1 MTDPDVAADAPGAEP
16 GPDDEGASGAERPGL
31 RARSA
36 ELSESL
42 QREALA
48 RYQRVTAQW
57 SPDTQRRA
65 HSLLGAGIAAARAFS
80 SSRLSGLAAEMAFWG
95 IFALPWV
102 VMGVAAGLS
111 TFQSWFGLDVV
122 DQAHRDLLQ
131 AASRFFN
138 EQTMT
143 TVIEPLVMNLVQ
155 YGSSGLSIVSFVVA
169 LWSGSKVVSAAVQ
182 AVVIVSGQAY
192 EGYLRTRARAL
203 VVYAAGLLG
212 LVPALVLVLIGPAL
226 ANDVLDTG
234 GQVVYAA
241 TVLVLVGALLSG
253 LYVFAPRVRPSWLS
267 VLPGVAAATVGWL
280 LVSVGL
286 WVYVRLS
293 VASGSLYAVVGAP
306 IALLLWAYLTA
317 YVVLIGALL
326 NRLLRRTRDA

>member
-1 MTDPDVAADAPGAEP
+1 MTDPDDAPRQGV
-16 GPDDEGASGAERPGL
+16 

-42 QREALA
+42 QREARE
-48 RYQRVTAQW
+48 RYQRMTAQW

-65 HSLLGAGIAAARAFS
+65 DSLLGTGLVAIRAFS

-102 VMGVAAGLS
+102 VLGVAAGLS

-122 DQAHRDLLQ
+122 DQAREDLLQ

-155 YGSSGLSIVSFVVA
+155 YGSSGLSILSFVVA
-169 LWSGSKVVSAAVQ
+169 LWSGSRVVSAAVQ
-182 AVVIVSGQAY
+182 AVVIVSGQEY

-203 VVYAAGLLG
+203 LVYAAGLLG
-212 LVPALVLVLIGPAL
+212 LIPALVLILIGPAL
-226 ANDVLDTG
+226 ASDFLDTG
-234 GQVVYAA
+234 GQVIYAA
-241 TVLVLVGALLSG
+241 AVLVLVGALLCG
-253 LYVFAPRVRPSWLS
+253 LYVFAPRHRPPWVS
-267 VLPGVAAATVGWL
+267 VLPGALSATAGWVL
-280 LVSVGL
+280 ASVGL
-286 WVYVRLS
+286 WVYVRVS
-293 VASGSLYAVVGAP
+293 VESGSLYAVAAAP

-317 YVVLIGALL
+317 YVVLLGALL
-326 NRLLRRTRDA
+326 NRLMRRSGVGGSA